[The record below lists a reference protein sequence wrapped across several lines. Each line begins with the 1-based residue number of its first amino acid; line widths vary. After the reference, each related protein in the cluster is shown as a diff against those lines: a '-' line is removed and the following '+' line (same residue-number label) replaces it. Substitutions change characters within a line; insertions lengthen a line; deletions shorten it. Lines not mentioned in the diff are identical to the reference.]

1 MKKTRFITSLFILLL
16 FGCKEIYD
24 AHFSEPVTGYLVVE
38 GFISNGASSTTIM
51 LSRTTKL
58 KDKFSM
64 HPENGAVVLVESDKN
79 ERFRLQPS
87 VAGSYS
93 IPSLN
98 LNPGNKYRINITTKD
113 NKNYVSAFTPV
124 KTTPPIDS
132 VSWKKENDGLQLYVH
147 AHDDA
152 AKTRFYQWKYDE
164 TWEIRSSF
172 VSNLVYYNPT
182 RETIAATYKFPGH
195 ESDYSMYRCWQYNKL
210 RNLLIGSTEKLTRD
224 IVYLPLA
231 FIEPHSIKLSVLY
244 SIELRQYALSA
255 EAYRFYLQMK
265 KNNEQLGSIFD
276 AQPSEVKGNLVC
288 TTNPDEIVVGFV
300 DVTQERVKRI
310 FLNPYDIGG
319 WNYREFCELNIIEN
333 ISDSIKEK
341 AGDMLPILPT
351 ELWPNDSIKLFSA
364 ARAECV
370 DCKLLGSNLKPPY
383 WPN

>member
-1 MKKTRFITSLFILLL
+1 MKRIFSITALFVPLF

-24 AHFSEPVTGYLVVE
+24 AHFSVPETGYLVVE
-38 GFISNGASSTTIM
+38 GFISNGTSPTTIM

-93 IPSLN
+93 IPSLS
-98 LNPGNKYRINITTKD
+98 LTPANKYRINITTKD

-124 KTTPPIDS
+124 RTTPPIDS
-132 VSWKKENDGLQLYVH
+132 ISWKKENDGLQLYVH

-152 AKTRFYQWKYDE
+152 GKTRFYQWKYDE
-164 TWEIRSSF
+164 TWEIRSAF
-172 VSNLVYYNPT
+172 VSNLIYYTSGRDN
-182 RETIAATYKFPGH
+182 IAVTYKFPGH
-195 ESDYSMYRCWQYNKL
+195 EFDYSMYRCWQYNKL
-210 RNLLIGSTEKLTRD
+210 RNLQIGSTEKLTKD
-224 IVYLPLA
+224 VVYLPLA
-231 FIEPHSIKLSVLY
+231 FIEPQSIKLSVLY
-244 SIELRQYALSA
+244 SIQLRQYALSA

-276 AQPSEVKGNLVC
+276 AQPSEANGNIVC
-288 TTNPDEIVVGFV
+288 TTNPNEIVIGFV
-300 DVTQERVKRI
+300 DVTQEQVKRI
-310 FLNPYDIGG
+310 FLNPYEIGG

-341 AGDMLPILPT
+341 AWDMLPILPT
-351 ELWPNDSIKLFSA
+351 ELWPDDSIKLFA
-364 ARAECV
+364 ASRPECV
-370 DCKLLGSNLKPPY
+370 DCRLLGSNLKPPY